1 MKAGNNKKILLVT
14 WYTSTNCGTC
24 LQSYALYSLLSQKYD
39 VTFLGR
45 RTYYSLLDPVF
56 YQKVWKEFSRKV
68 RRLLPRISHSLPQLY
83 VESVNKQQSKYRK
96 FVDQNYKFQSLK
108 SIRDYNIIMK
118 QYDCFMIGS
127 DQLWNPRLYSTTFML
142 DFVPSNK
149 RKVSY
154 AASFGVDNIPIEFKH
169 KYKKLLNRLDEISVR
184 EPRAQELVREISGR
198 NSKVVLD
205 PTFLKTPTEWREFA
219 NQYSQ
224 IQSEYEIPDRYIVSY
239 FIGSSEFNH
248 LDIVKQIARKLGC
261 RIVVIPNKIE
271 DYIADKELTI
281 IYEIC
286 SYDFIHLIDNAQLV
300 CTDSFHSVV
309 FSFLLDKDFFIFPRF
324 KEKDK
329 FSQNSRLDNILN
341 LFHLD
346 GHRWADE
353 WLIRLEEHLG
363 HDYAKSYKIL
373 DKLRTECKEYLL
385 NLPQKDN

>member
-1 MKAGNNKKILLVT
+1 MKVGILTFHRALNYGAV
-14 WYTSTNCGTC
+14 
-24 LQSYALYSLLSQKYD
+24 LQSYALQQVLKDLGYDACIIDYKQKHIEKIYKVFDFEYFLSLFCHPYALYLYLKNINNRKIRNNLFASFRDKYLD
-39 VTFLGR
+39 IRNFFLEENGI
-45 RTYYSLLDPVF
+45 YL
-56 YQKVWKEFSRKV
+56 
-68 RRLLPRISHSLPQLY
+68 
-83 VESVNKQQSKYRK
+83 
-96 FVDQNYKFQSLK
+96 
-108 SIRDYNIIMK
+108 
-118 QYDCFMIGS
+118 IGS

-169 KYKKLLNRLDEISVR
+169 KHKKLLNRLDEISVR

-385 NLPQKDN
+385 RLKKMV